1 MTFLNAFGELPELV
15 LGLAFS
21 LACALLLGFV
31 CLKFLVGL
39 MTRQQYNVTIDPDLK
54 HDRSLNND
62 PSHVSSILWLGAAV
76 GSSNSPAAPTIPA
89 AHHPRYPP
97 SHLPYESAVSGAQR
111 GQSRYQDTDGQ
122 TGRRGAARGRRREG
136 SSRTAMPVGDRQS
149 SDSTVAVS
157 AAGRCHG
164 PSGRMLAG

>member
-39 MTRQQYNVTIDPDLK
+39 MTRQQYNVTIDPD
-54 HDRSLNND
+54 RNND

-76 GSSNSPAAPTIPA
+76 GSSNSPAAPTISAATEHDGDSDAAGGPYLLPA
-89 AHHPRYPP
+89 AAPRNRFARSAKPDAA
-97 SHLPYESAVSGAQR
+97 SGGRVVELPQ
-111 GQSRYQDTDGQ
+111 
-122 TGRRGAARGRRREG
+122 
-136 SSRTAMPVGDRQS
+136 PV
-149 SDSTVAVS
+149 
-157 AAGRCHG
+157 AGRIAQVG
-164 PSGRMLAG
+164 LGNSWGGNSGDVA

>member
-1 MTFLNAFGELPELV
+1 MTFLNAFGDLPEMV

-89 AHHPRYPP
+89 ATEH
-97 SHLPYESAVSGAQR
+97 
-111 GQSRYQDTDGQ
+111 DG
-122 TGRRGAARGRRREG
+122 
-136 SSRTAMPVGDRQS
+136 D
-149 SDSTVAVS
+149 SDSTGGPYLVPAAAPRNRFARS
-157 AAGRCHG
+157 AKPDAASGSRVVELPQPVAGRIAQVG
-164 PSGRMLAG
+164 LGNGWSGNSGDVA